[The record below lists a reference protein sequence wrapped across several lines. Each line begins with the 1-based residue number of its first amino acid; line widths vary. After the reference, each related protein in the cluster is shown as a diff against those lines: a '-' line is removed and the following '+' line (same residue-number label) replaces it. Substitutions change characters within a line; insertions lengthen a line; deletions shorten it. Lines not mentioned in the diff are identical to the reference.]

1 MKFKNIIMISVFAL
15 IFAVMSIMCY
25 LKPDSEFSQGER
37 RELMQMPEVTAESVL
52 SGEFAENF
60 EVYSADQFPFRDA
73 FRTVK
78 AVFSTKVLN
87 KADNNEL
94 YMKEGHISKLEYPE
108 NRKMMELGTERFKA
122 IYDKFLKENDTKVY
136 LSIIPDKNYFL
147 AEKYG
152 YPSIDYE
159 EFIEYFKT
167 EMDYAEYIN
176 IVPYLEIDDYYRTD
190 SHWKQEKITG
200 IARYIAKRMETAE
213 EDRIRYKVKKL
224 NEPFY
229 GVYAGQSALPC
240 EADEIKYLTNE
251 TMEKAVVKYYD
262 TGIPKKGEMYDMEKA
277 QGKDPYEMFLSG
289 STPLVTIENPD
300 TLTEKELIIFRDSF
314 GSSVAPLLSLRYKKT
329 TVIDIRYVQSD
340 YLGNLINFNNQD
352 VLFLYSTTMLNN
364 SNVLR

>member
-1 MKFKNIIMISVFAL
+1 MKLKNIIMISIFAL
-15 IFAVMSIMCY
+15 IFAALSLICY
-25 LKPDSEFSQGER
+25 LKPDAEFSQGER
-37 RELMQMPEVTAESVL
+37 RELMQKPEVTNETVF
-52 SGEFAENF
+52 SGEFSENF

-73 FRTVK
+73 LRTVK
-78 AVFSTKVLN
+78 ALFATKVLN
-87 KADNNEL
+87 KTDNNKL

-108 NRKMMELGTERFKA
+108 NEKMMEYGIERFKA
-122 IYDKFLKENDTKVY
+122 IYDKFLKGNGRNIY

-159 EFIEYFKT
+159 KFIYYFKD

-176 IVPYLEIDDYYRTD
+176 IVPHLEIDDYYKTD

-200 IARYIAKRMETAE
+200 IAKYISERMGADKTL
-213 EDRIRYKVKKL
+213 IKYKVKKL
-224 NEPFY
+224 DKPFY
-229 GVYAGQSALPC
+229 GVYKGQSALPC
-240 EADEIKYLTNE
+240 DADEIKYLTNE
-251 TMEKAVVKYYD
+251 TMEKAIVKYYD
-262 TGIPKKGEMYDMEKA
+262 TGLPKEGEMYDMKKA

-300 TLTEKELIIFRDSF
+300 FQNDRELIIFRDSF
-314 GSSVAPLLSLRYKKT
+314 GSSIAPLLSQRYKKT

-340 YLGNLINFNNQD
+340 FLGNLVDFNTQD
-352 VLFLYSTTMLNN
+352 VLFLYSVAMLNN